1 MRETKNIIMYGF
13 LLFLIITGITINFI
27 SNTVIINNIKCL
39 SVPVF
44 IFTISLLFVKA
55 NYLIRQQTLKVINT
69 IEQTTK
75 NNEKESKH
83 SLSELESLMNSID
96 DYKKHFSEI
105 LHDKEQIK
113 YNLVESK
120 KLTFLYK
127 NFCIIDI
134 FTKLFNIIGVLSF
147 ALCLLSVTGLFSIE
161 ISSPIIEIFSL
172 CIMYF
177 DFFILEDLLT
187 KYINRKLRWIEK
199 NAKKQVEKDLSN

>member
-187 KYINRKLRWIEK
+187 KW
-199 NAKKQVEKDLSN
+199 

>member
-13 LLFLIITGITINFI
+13 LLFLIIAGITINFI
-27 SNTVIINNIKCL
+27 NNAVIINNIKCL

-44 IFTISLLFVKA
+44 IFTISLLFVRA
-55 NYLIRQQTLKVINT
+55 NYVIRQQTLKIINT
-69 IEQTTK
+69 MEQSIK
-75 NNEKESKH
+75 NHKKESEN
-83 SLSELESLMNSID
+83 SLSELESLMNSKD

-113 YNLVESK
+113 YNLVETK

-127 NFCIIDI
+127 NFCIIDV
-134 FTKLFNIIGVLSF
+134 FTKLFNFVGILSF
-147 ALCLLSVTGLFSIE
+147 ALCLLSVTGLFSIN

-177 DFFILEDLLT
+177 DFFILDDLVT
-187 KYINRKLRWIEK
+187 KYINRKLRLIEK
-199 NAKKQVEKDLSN
+199 NAKNQVEKDLSD